1 MSTKR
6 LFVVCPFSQIEGF
19 LRYKYGQES
28 MFATAMAGNP
38 QVEDALWLNSLVDT
52 IRREGVTELF
62 LVQDLQC
69 RFLQVVMSGDAGF
82 GTLCEVQLHQIVEN
96 NREKIS
102 AESSWAN
109 QLFAFASL
117 KIVNQTNQIASLPLM
132 VQLIQETGLSVQG
145 IVSDKS
151 TDALWLVA
159 QQNQGAVL
167 TRQTFS
173 VVA

>member
-1 MSTKR
+1 MSTKK

-19 LRYKYGQES
+19 LRYKFGQES

-52 IRREGVTELF
+52 IRREGVTELC

-69 RFLQVVMSGDAGF
+69 RFLQVVMSGEAGF
-82 GTLCEVQLHQIVEN
+82 GTLCEEQLRQILDN

-102 AESSWAN
+102 AESCWAD

-117 KIVNQTNQIASLPLM
+117 KIANQANQIASLPLM
-132 VQLIQETGLSVQG
+132 EQLIRETGLSVQG
-145 IVSDKS
+145 MVTDKL
-151 TDALWLVA
+151 TDALWLVE

-167 TRQTFS
+167 TRQTYS